1 MAFIARA
8 STFGVLGAVI
18 LGTLGVTGAVLLATG
33 GEGDEMMTRVFPL
46 VLAATSLAL
55 IAVAFVWARSMT
67 LRVGPAEVATAL
79 WLAAVVVIL
88 AVGW

>member
-1 MAFIARA
+1 
-8 STFGVLGAVI
+8 
-18 LGTLGVTGAVLLATG
+18 
-33 GEGDEMMTRVFPL
+33 MMTRVFPL

-67 LRVGPAEVATAL
+67 LRVGPPEVATALL